1 MWGDVGRGKSLLMD
15 ILVAALEG
23 DNQDGP
29 MVLRLHHHDFMRQI
43 HERLHA
49 FRQLGASREAVQL
62 AAKEFANRGRPYIL
76 CLDEFQITNIA
87 DAVILR
93 SLFEALMANDVMV
106 VMTSNRPP
114 ADLYKDGLNHMMY
127 MPPFRQLLETTI
139 GVHHIDAPQDYR
151 AAKAAAESANG
162 QAGEAEANYMVLP
175 TAAGALEE
183 AFERASG
190 STLEKAGSC
199 QLAVSWGRRLE
210 CPAAHAGVSW
220 FSFSQL
226 CATALSADDYSVLL
240 QKNAIH
246 TLVLSDVP
254 RFALEQHNEARRFTN
269 LVDCLYEH
277 QGRLICTAEAPL
289 DSLMAEMEILSH
301 VPLTTQ
307 PAMGIAGSEVS
318 LRKHGDVTF
327 AVSVKSPCRPDSFA
341 TEVAIRA
348 AGTAEFDPIM
358 VAIKAAR
365 LAASKAAMGANPVST
380 NMRVEL
386 SSVAHRSDLI
396 GAVVFCG
403 I

>member
-1 MWGDVGRGKSLLMD
+1 
-15 ILVAALEG
+15 
-23 DNQDGP
+23 
-29 MVLRLHHHDFMRQI
+29 
-43 HERLHA
+43 
-49 FRQLGASREAVQL
+49 
-62 AAKEFANRGRPYIL
+62 
-76 CLDEFQITNIA
+76 
-87 DAVILR
+87 
-93 SLFEALMANDVMV
+93 MANDVMV

-162 QAGEAEANYMVLP
+162 QA
-175 TAAGALEE
+175 AAGALEE

-327 AVSVKSPCRPDSFA
+327 AVSDKSPCRPDSFA
-341 TEVAIRA
+341 TEVSDPTQESDGA
-348 AGTAEFDPIM
+348 AGVMSVALVSLQESGFAARRCVSRLREMGTAEYLS
-358 VAIKAAR
+358 AHRAR
-365 LAASKAAMGANPVST
+365 WGTAKGDAASGQIDILPWGSEVLRSPATS
-380 NMRVEL
+380 RVQ
-386 SSVAHRSDLI
+386 
-396 GAVVFCG
+396 
-403 I
+403 

>member
-1 MWGDVGRGKSLLMD
+1 
-15 ILVAALEG
+15 
-23 DNQDGP
+23 
-29 MVLRLHHHDFMRQI
+29 
-43 HERLHA
+43 
-49 FRQLGASREAVQL
+49 
-62 AAKEFANRGRPYIL
+62 
-76 CLDEFQITNIA
+76 
-87 DAVILR
+87 
-93 SLFEALMANDVMV
+93 MANDVMV

-162 QAGEAEANYMVLP
+162 QAEEANYMVLP

-327 AVSVKSPCRPDSFA
+327 AVSDKSPCRPDSFA
-341 TEVAIRA
+341 TEAA
-348 AGTAEFDPIM
+348 DAEAGTAEFDPIM

-365 LAASKAAMGANPVST
+365 LAASKAAMGLGSNEESDGAAGV
-380 NMRVEL
+380 M
-386 SSVAHRSDLI
+386 SVALVSLQESGFAARRCVSRLREMGTAEYLSAHRARWGTAKGDAASGQIDILPW
-396 GAVVFCG
+396 GSEVLRSPATSRVQ
-403 I
+403 